1 MLDFVGLQGTTAT
14 FAPKRGMREVLNF
27 AKGPMGNRLAAS
39 LSEPLGFKVQLAFLD
54 QTVDTG
60 DGATGANID
69 ASSGSPAS
77 GNPSSNTAN
86 NTGNDLSSTSA
97 HSIARGLPLVR
108 KALETFPDA
117 VMIDARKL
125 PPGTMPPPPQDGSG
139 ETDASK
145 QNNGQA
151 DQQTDEQTHQQTDN

>member
-1 MLDFVGLQGTTAT
+1 MLDFVSLQGTTAT

-27 AKGPMGNRLAAS
+27 ARGPMGNRLAAS

-54 QTVDTG
+54 QAVDSSDNQDPA
-60 DGATGANID
+60 DGTLPKNAGANE
-69 ASSGSPAS
+69 
-77 GNPSSNTAN
+77 NTPG
-86 NTGNDLSSTSA
+86 TGETLPGASA

-125 PPGTMPPPPQDGSG
+125 PPSTMPDPNENNLEQDTESPSG
-139 ETDASK
+139 T
-145 QNNGQA
+145 Q
-151 DQQTDEQTHQQTDN
+151 